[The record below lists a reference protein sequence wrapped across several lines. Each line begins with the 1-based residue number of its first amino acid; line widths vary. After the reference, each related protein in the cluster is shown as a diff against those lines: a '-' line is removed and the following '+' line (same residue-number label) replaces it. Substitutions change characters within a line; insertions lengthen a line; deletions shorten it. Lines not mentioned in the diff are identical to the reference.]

1 MNALNHHGGR
11 SVTKVY
17 FAGRLSLDIGWI
29 FLVALARI
37 LLKVLFGLLPIA

>member
-17 FAGRLSLDIGWI
+17 FTGCLALGIGWI
-29 FLVALARI
+29 VLVALARI

>member
-1 MNALNHHGGR
+1 MNALNHHRGR

-17 FAGRLSLDIGWI
+17 FIGCLSLGIVWI